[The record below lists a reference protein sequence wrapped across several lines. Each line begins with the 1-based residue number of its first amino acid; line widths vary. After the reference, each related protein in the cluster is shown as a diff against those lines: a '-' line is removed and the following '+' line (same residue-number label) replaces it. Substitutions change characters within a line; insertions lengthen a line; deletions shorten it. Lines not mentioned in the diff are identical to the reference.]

1 MKILN
6 ASVQLIDKPE
16 VVDRM
21 SVLQYLEKIGRV
33 CYKSEDRITDDSC
46 VKFIKMLRD
55 RKHWAILEH
64 FIFTFD
70 VPKDLFDQL
79 NQVMIEVNDYR
90 VQNFAQYFN
99 KSICVDRYKVQHF
112 ARYFNKSIYVDKN
125 DVTHYLVSASA
136 TAINNMINIPGLCI
150 DAFMA
155 IAKRLWVVIPEIIL
169 LPEDS
174 EAMMLLKTTDE
185 SDVVILQPRDIE
197 KLPRNMRMQ
206 HDWFTAFYIT
216 NRAIANEVIR
226 HRPFSYAQESTRYVK
241 YGDITIIKP
250 MFDVNTLSNETELQ
264 KYNLWRHAM
273 ETTEQTYSK
282 LLDLGAKPQEARGVL
297 PNDLKTE
304 LNQTGRLESWVHFFK
319 MRCSDAAHPQMR
331 EVAEQ
336 LYDQAAKYAPGVFP
350 GIARE

>member
-1 MKILN
+1 MNIIN
-6 ASVQLIDKPE
+6 QSVQLIEKPD
-16 VVDRM
+16 VIARM

-33 CYKSEDRITDDSC
+33 CYKSEDRITNDSC

-55 RKHWAILEH
+55 RKHWAMLEH

-70 VPKDLFDQL
+70 VPEELFKQI
-79 NQVMIEVNDYR
+79 NQSIIEIGDYR
-90 VQNFAQYFN
+90 FQV
-99 KSICVDRYKVQHF
+99 F
-112 ARYFNKSIYVDKN
+112 ARYFNTSTYLNREGDI
-125 DVTHYLVSASA
+125 HFLVSASA
-136 TAINNMINIPGLCI
+136 TAINNMINIPGLYI
-150 DAFMA
+150 EAFMT
-155 IAKRLWVVIPEIIL
+155 IAKRLWVAIPEIIL

-174 EAMMLLKTTDE
+174 EAMMLLKATDE
-185 SDVVILQPRDIE
+185 SDVVILQPQDV
-197 KLPRNMRMQ
+197 KNLPRNIRMQ

-216 NRAIANEVIR
+216 NRAVSHEIVR

-241 YGDITIIKP
+241 YGDITVIKP

-304 LNQTGRLESWVHFFK
+304 INQTGRLESWIHFFK
-319 MRCSDAAHPQMR
+319 MRCDNAAHPQIR

-350 GIARE
+350 EIAREC